1 MVSIAPTNPYKF
13 SLEFMKDS
21 TTILNQ
27 GISGEVLMSEHYYP
41 IYINQSNIIELYA
54 NPYVTGMV
62 TVERQTIARFK
73 RKNGIHSD
81 NWLMYRKPQT
91 REESEFLVSQDI
103 ATGRGPSMIEEPITT
118 YEILPKIREL
128 LAGKQLVG
136 GKRRRRSTRRH
147 RSKRRGTRRH

>member
-1 MVSIAPTNPYKF
+1 
-13 SLEFMKDS
+13 MKDG
-21 TTILNQ
+21 TTIHDEN
-27 GISGEVLMSEHYYP
+27 ISGEVLWSNHYYP
-41 IYINQSNIIELYA
+41 LYINESNYIGLIA
-54 NPYVTGMV
+54 NPRRVGRAT
-62 TVERQTIARFK
+62 TESTIIARFI

-91 REESEFLVSQDI
+91 EEEREIVRSLDNGTDRRQLYGMFEESINTD
-103 ATGRGPSMIEEPITT
+103 
-118 YEILPKIREL
+118 EILPKIREL